1 MQLFLQALVSGILI
15 GGVYGLF
22 SMGLSLIF
30 GVMKIV
36 NFAHG
41 DFVMLAMYLAFFLAA
56 TTGIDAFLTIPLAA
70 VVFFLLGVAV
80 FRLFFAR
87 LVGGSDFPQ
96 LIVSLGLSLL
106 MQNVALVLFKAD
118 PRALNT
124 SYGNESFRLGAVFL
138 NKAQLYAFLV
148 ALVITVLTSAF
159 LRRTDLGKS
168 VRATVDDADMA
179 SMLGV
184 NPSRIFHLT
193 FGLSSA
199 MAAVAGCI
207 IVTYFPVTP
216 SVGAQFL
223 VLAFVAVVLGGLG
236 NVLGAFLGGLLI
248 GMIQQVSS
256 TFMAVDL
263 QNAGLFVLFILML
276 LFRPSGILGP
286 GGAR

>member
-1 MQLFLQALVSGILI
+1 MQLLLQALVSGVLI

-22 SMGLSLIF
+22 SMGLSLVF

-41 DFVMLAMYLAFFLAA
+41 DFVMLAMYTAFFVA
-56 TTGIDAFLTIPLAA
+56 TALGLDAFLTIPLAA
-70 VVFFLLGVAV
+70 VVFFLIGVLV

-106 MQNVALVLFKAD
+106 LQNMAQVMFKAD

-124 SYGNESFRLGAVFL
+124 SYANESFRLGAVFL
-138 NKAQLYAFLV
+138 NKAQFYAFLV
-148 ALVITVLTSAF
+148 ALVITGLTSAF
-159 LRRTDLGKS
+159 LNRTDLGKS

-184 NPSRIFHLT
+184 NPSRIFNLT

-236 NVLGAFLGGLLI
+236 NVLGAFIGGLLI

-263 QNAGLFVLFILML
+263 QNSVLFVLFILML
-276 LFRPSGILGP
+276 LFRPSGLLGRRT
-286 GGAR
+286 A

>member
-1 MQLFLQALVSGILI
+1 MQLLLQALASGVLI

-41 DFVMLAMYLAFFLAA
+41 DFVMLAMYVAFFLSAFS
-56 TTGIDAFLTIPLAA
+56 GIDPFVVIPLAA
-70 VVFFLLGVAV
+70 VLFFFAGVV
-80 FRLFFAR
+80 VYRLFFSR
-87 LVGGSDFPQ
+87 LIGGPDFPQ

-106 MQNVALVLFKAD
+106 LQNVALILFKAD
-118 PRALNT
+118 PRALSA
-124 SYGNESFRLGAVFL
+124 SYGNESFHAGAIFL

-148 ALVITVLTSAF
+148 ALVITILMSVF
-159 LRRTDLGKS
+159 LNRTDLGKS

-184 NPSRIFHLT
+184 NPARIFKLT
-193 FGLSSA
+193 FGLSVA
-199 MAAVAGCI
+199 MAAVAGCV

-216 SVGAQFL
+216 QVGMQFL

-236 NVLGAFLGGLLI
+236 NVFGAFIGGLLI

-276 LFRPSGILGP
+276 LFRPSGLFGQ
-286 GGAR
+286 GRTT

>member
-1 MQLFLQALVSGILI
+1 MQLLLQALVSGILI

-41 DFVMLAMYLAFFLAA
+41 DFVMLAMYVAFFLSAFS
-56 TTGIDAFLTIPLAA
+56 GIDPFVVIPLAA
-70 VVFFLLGVAV
+70 VLFFFAGVV
-80 FRLFFAR
+80 VYRLFFSR
-87 LVGGSDFPQ
+87 LIGGPDFPQ

-106 MQNVALVLFKAD
+106 LQNVALILFKAD
-118 PRALNT
+118 PRALSA
-124 SYGNESFRLGAVFL
+124 SYGNESFHAGAIFL

-148 ALVITVLTSAF
+148 ALVITILMSVF
-159 LRRTDLGKS
+159 LNRTDLGKS

-184 NPSRIFHLT
+184 NPARIFKLT
-193 FGLSSA
+193 FGLSVA
-199 MAAVAGCI
+199 MAAVAGCV

-216 SVGAQFL
+216 QVGMQFL

-236 NVLGAFLGGLLI
+236 NVFGAFIGGLLI

-276 LFRPSGILGP
+276 LFRPSGLFGQ
-286 GGAR
+286 GRTT